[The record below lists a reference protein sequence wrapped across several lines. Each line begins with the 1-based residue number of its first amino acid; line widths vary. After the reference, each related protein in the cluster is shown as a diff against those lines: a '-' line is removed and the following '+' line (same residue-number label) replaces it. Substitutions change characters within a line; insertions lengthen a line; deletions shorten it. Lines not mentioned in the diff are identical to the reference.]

1 MGAVKMSRLK
11 TSFLL
16 DAKHKGYN
24 SRAMNKLDRETRA
37 NVLHLLCEGQSIRAV
52 ERLTGVTKKAV
63 TKLVV
68 DAGHAC
74 TEYQDRVLR
83 NLTSKRVQVDEI
95 WNFVYAKND
104 NVPKAKAAPADA
116 GDVWTW
122 TAIDADTK
130 LLVSW
135 LVADRTTESAMT
147 FMSDLNERLSN
158 RVQLTSDGHRPYL
171 TAVDAVFGDDVDYAM
186 LQKIYGAEPGGERRY
201 SPAKCI
207 GARKHEIT
215 GSPDAKHISTS
226 YVERQNLTM
235 RMHMRRFTRL
245 TNAFSKKIENHA
257 CAVEL
262 HSMYYNFVRLH
273 QTLKV
278 SPAMAAGVTDRL
290 WEMVDVVDAL
300 DAFEAKR
307 KRTSKPIFE
316 VAQWAIGGGWYVRA
330 TLTDGTVDRIE
341 GFATEGEAG
350 RWIKNESAIWVHERN
365 QSLGPINKSKSIDA
379 N

>member
-1 MGAVKMSRLK
+1 
-11 TSFLL
+11 
-16 DAKHKGYN
+16 
-24 SRAMNKLDRETRA
+24 MNKLDRETRA
-37 NVLHLLCEGQSIRAV
+37 RVLHLLCEGQSIRAAT
-52 ERLTGVTKKAV
+52 RLTGVSKKAV
-63 TKLVV
+63 MKLVV

-95 WNFVYAKND
+95 WNFIYAKND
-104 NVPKAKAAPADA
+104 NVKDAKSPPKDA

-135 LVADRTTESAMT
+135 LVADRTSDSGVI
-147 FMSDLNERLSN
+147 FMNDLKDRLAN
-158 RVQLTSDGHRPYL
+158 RIQLTSDGHRAYVI
-171 TAVDAVFGDDVDYAM
+171 AVDDAFGDDVDYAM
-186 LQKIYGAEPGGERRY
+186 LQKIYGAEPGGEKRY

-207 GARKHEIT
+207 GAQKRQVT
-215 GSPDAKHISTS
+215 GDPDPKHISTS
-226 YVERQNLTM
+226 YAERANLTM

-257 CAVEL
+257 CAVAL

-278 SPAMAAGVTDRL
+278 TPAMAAGVTDRL
-290 WEMVDVVDAL
+290 WEMVDVVDVL

-307 KRTSKPIFE
+307 KRQPKVQFE
-316 VAQWAIGGGWYVRA
+316 IEEWKIGGGFYVRA
-330 TLTDGTVDRIE
+330 TFADGTAERIDMPS
-341 GFATEGEAG
+341 FVTEGAAA
-350 RWIKNESAIWVHERN
+350 RWIRNESVTWLHARKKIAV
-365 QSLGPINKSKSIDA
+365 
-379 N
+379 

>member
-1 MGAVKMSRLK
+1 
-11 TSFLL
+11 
-16 DAKHKGYN
+16 
-24 SRAMNKLDRETRA
+24 MNKLDRKARA
-37 NVLHLLCEGQSIRAV
+37 SVLHLLCEGSSIRAV
-52 ERLTGVTKKAV
+52 TRLTGVSKKAV

-74 TEYQDRVLR
+74 TAYQDRVLR
-83 NLTSKRVQVDEI
+83 NLPTHRVQVDEI

-104 NVPKAKAAPADA
+104 NVKEAKAAPADA

-135 LVADRTTESAMT
+135 LVADRSSNSACI
-147 FMSDLNERLSN
+147 FMDDLKERLAN
-158 RVQLTSDGHRPYL
+158 RVQLTSDGHRAYL
-171 TAVDAVFGDDVDYAM
+171 VAVDEVFADDVDYAM
-186 LQKIYGAEPGGERRY
+186 LQKIYGAEPHGEKRY

-207 GARKHEIT
+207 GAKKREIT
-215 GSPDAKHISTS
+215 GDPDPNHISTS
-226 YVERQNLTM
+226 HVERQNLTM

-245 TNAFSKKIENHA
+245 TNAFSKKVENHA
-257 CAVEL
+257 CAVAL

-290 WEMVDVVDAL
+290 WEMVDVVDML

-307 KRTSKPIFE
+307 KRVPKVTFE
-316 VAQWAIGGGWYVRA
+316 IEEWKITGGFYVRA
-330 TLTDGTVDRIE
+330 TLTDGVVERID
-341 GFATEGEAG
+341 GFATG
-350 RWIKNESAIWVHERN
+350 RRSGGVDQK
-365 QSLGPINKSKSIDA
+365 
-379 N
+379 

>member
-1 MGAVKMSRLK
+1 M
-11 TSFLL
+11 L
-16 DAKHKGYN
+16 DAKNKRCH

-37 NVLHLLCEGQSIRAV
+37 RVLHLLCEGSSIRAV
-52 ERLTGVTKKAV
+52 TRLTGVSKKAV
-63 TKLVV
+63 IKLVV

-74 TEYQDRVLR
+74 TAYQDRVLR
-83 NLTSKRVQVDEI
+83 NLPTQRVQVDEI

-104 NVPKAKAAPADA
+104 NVKEAKAAPADA

-135 LVADRTTESAMT
+135 LVADRSSNSACI
-147 FMSDLNERLSN
+147 FMDDLKERLSN
-158 RVQLTSDGHRPYL
+158 RVQLTSDGHRAYL
-171 TAVDAVFGDDVDYAM
+171 VAVDEVFDGDVDYAM
-186 LQKIYGAEPGGERRY
+186 LQKIYGAEPGGEKRY

-207 GARKHEIT
+207 GAQKRPVT
-215 GSPDAKHISTS
+215 GDPDPKHISTS
-226 YVERQNLTM
+226 YAERQNLTM

-245 TNAFSKKIENHA
+245 TNAFSKKVENHA
-257 CAVEL
+257 CAVAL

-290 WEMVDVVDAL
+290 WEMVDVVDVL

-307 KRTSKPIFE
+307 KRESKVTFE
-316 VAQWAIGGGWYVRA
+316 IQEWKIGSGFYVRA
-330 TLTDGTVDRIE
+330 TFPDAAPVNVE
-341 GFATEGEAG
+341 GFQNEIEAAQ
-350 RWIKNESAIWVHERN
+350 WIKNESIVWLHKQRN
-365 QSLGPINKSKSIDA
+365 KEAS
-379 N
+379 